1 MDRMY
6 RAAGPARSA
15 ATRLAPP
22 APRRRPARPRSA
34 GAVAV
39 GGGGYGFPMA
49 ARTKSAKDR
58 PSYRC
63 TECGWTTAKWLGR
76 CPECQAWG
84 TVEEYGAAPA
94 VRTTAAGRVSAPA
107 LPIGQVDGR
116 QATARS
122 TGVPELDRVLGGGL
136 VPGAVVLLAGEPGV
150 GKSTLLLDVAAKA
163 AGPEHPTLYVT
174 GEESA
179 GQVRLRA
186 DRINALHDHLYLA
199 AETNL
204 ASVLG
209 HLDEVKPSL
218 LILDSVQTIAS
229 PEIDGAPGGMA
240 QVREVAGALIRASKE
255 RGMSTLLVGHVTKD
269 GAIAGPRL
277 LEHLVDVVLHF
288 EGDRHARLRLVRGV
302 KNRYGA
308 TDEVGCFELHDEG
321 ITGLTDPSGLF
332 LTRRDEPVPGTCLT
346 VTLEGRRPLVAEVQA
361 LTVESQIPSPRRT
374 TSGLE
379 TSRVSMMLAVL
390 EQRGRISALGKRD
403 IYSATVGGVK
413 LSEPAADLA
422 IALALASA
430 ASDTPLPKN
439 LVAIG
444 EVGLAGEVR
453 RVTGVQRRLA
463 EAHRLG
469 FTHALVPAD
478 PGKVPAGMTVT
489 EVANMGDA
497 LRVLPRGRRRG
508 DNDGPGKGPESAPW
522 GAREAAARGGRG
534 GGRDSGRGAAR
545 DEDREPF

>member
-1 MDRMY
+1 
-6 RAAGPARSA
+6 
-15 ATRLAPP
+15 
-22 APRRRPARPRSA
+22 
-34 GAVAV
+34 
-39 GGGGYGFPMA
+39 MA
-49 ARTKSAKDR
+49 ARKSSVKDR

-63 TECGWTTAKWLGR
+63 TECGYATVKWLGR
-76 CPECQAWG
+76 CPECHAWG
-84 TVEEYGAAPA
+84 TVEEVGGTPA
-94 VRTTAAGRVSAPA
+94 VRTTAPGRVSSPA
-107 LPIGQVDGR
+107 LPIGQVDG
-116 QATARS
+116 QVATARG

-163 AGPEHPTLYVT
+163 ADPDHRTLYVT

-186 DRINALHDHLYLA
+186 DRIGAIDDHLYLA
-199 AETNL
+199 AETDL
-204 ASVLG
+204 SAVLG

-218 LILDSVQTIAS
+218 LVLDSVQTVAS

-302 KNRYGA
+302 KNRYGT

-321 ITGLTDPSGLF
+321 ITGLADPSGLF
-332 LTRRDEPVPGTCLT
+332 LTRRAEPVPGTCLT
-346 VTLEGRRPLVAEVQA
+346 VTLEGRRPLVAEVQS
-361 LTVESQIPSPRRT
+361 LTVDSQIPSPRRT

-403 IYSATVGGVK
+403 VYTATVGGVR

-422 IALALASA
+422 MALALASA

-463 EAHRLG
+463 EAARLG

-478 PGKVPAGMTVT
+478 PGKIPEGMRVL
-489 EVANMGDA
+489 EVADVGEA
-497 LRVLPRGRRRG
+497 LRVLPTR
-508 DNDGPGKGPESAPW
+508 P
-522 GAREAAARGGRG
+522 ARGTRSTPHEG
-534 GGRDSGRGAAR
+534 
-545 DEDREPF
+545 